1 MNNTAVPISKTPSAL
16 APVRS
21 ESTASPFGRRNSTTV
36 SHRNSTVGGAAS
48 RTSVSPFAVYKST
61 NFSSYLHYEFEA
73 PFDDRATKC
82 DLVVHH
88 NCAKVSGEQAADD
101 VLKHCLFC
109 V

>member
-16 APVRS
+16 AAVRS

-36 SHRNSTVGGAAS
+36 SRHNSIVGGTAS
-48 RTSVSPFAVYKST
+48 RASISPIAGYKST
-61 NFSSYLHYEFEA
+61 NLSSYLHYEFEA

-88 NCAKVSGEQAADD
+88 NCAKVSGKQSA
-101 VLKHCLFC
+101 VGR
-109 V
+109 